1 MRSIILQTKSNPLTL
16 TSFLE
21 FVELRTKVASLFPLM
36 IGVLWSIYAYQSFS
50 LVNTL
55 LFASAT
61 LIFDMCTTAINN
73 TVDYHKA
80 LDDEYKHTE
89 NVIGKFRLEMKQ
101 MIMIVLALLG
111 LAICLSLILVWRTDL
126 LLLPMG
132 MLCFFIG
139 ITYTFG
145 PMPLSRLPLGEV
157 FSGLT
162 MGFGIFFLAI
172 YIQNPTALMSLEWGI
187 TVVSLHLA
195 WREVVTIAFMS
206 IPLVC
211 LIANIM
217 LANNLSDFE
226 QDIRNHRHTLVFYIG
241 QKRALFL
248 YKILALL
255 PWFIWLLAVLF
266 GLLPRLALSG
276 FLLFPLTYR
285 QLQLFQ
291 EKQIKSETF
300 VSSIKTFIMFSMMYL
315 AILCLL
321 VIFS

>member
-1 MRSIILQTKSNPLTL
+1 MRSISLQTKSNTLTM

-36 IGVLWSIYAYQSFS
+36 IGVLWSLYAYQSFS

-55 LFASAT
+55 IFTLAT
-61 LIFDMCTTAINN
+61 LAFDMCTTAINN
-73 TVDYHKA
+73 TVDYYKA

-89 NVIGKFRLEMKQ
+89 NVIGKFSLDMRQ
-101 MIMIVLALLG
+101 MVTIIFILLG
-111 LAICLSLILVWRTDL
+111 IAISLSLVLVWRTDL

-132 MLCFFIG
+132 MICFFIG

-157 FSGLT
+157 FSGFT

-172 YIQNPTALMSLEWGI
+172 YIQNPTAFMSLEWGAKVI
-187 TVVSLHLA
+187 SFHLV
-195 WREVVTIAFMS
+195 WREVLTVAFMS
-206 IPLVC
+206 MPLVS

-217 LANNLSDFE
+217 LANNLSDIE
-226 QDIRNHRHTLVFYIG
+226 QDIRNRRHTLVFYIG
-241 QKRALFL
+241 KKRALLL
-248 YKILALL
+248 YQILALL
-255 PWFIWLLAVLF
+255 PWFVWLLAVLI
-266 GLLPRLALSG
+266 GLLPKIALLG

-300 VSSIKTFIMFSMMYL
+300 VSSIKTFILFSTMYVITL
-315 AILCLL
+315 LLLL
-321 VIFS
+321 VF